1 MKAFNLYFKIL
12 KKTIVVIIV
21 NIVIFLFI
29 AFMFTAPSSEPTDE
43 FCETKISVSFIN
55 LDEDSILINQLKSYL
70 SKYVFYREIKE
81 KDIADALYFREIYLS
96 FVVPENFTEDLLQGK
111 KVKISQES
119 TPDNIVNYSINRAI
133 NKYLT
138 LVLTFHEETNLELDD
153 ILIEVD
159 KVLSTNVDAKNE
171 IIYINQ
177 ISSVGYFYNYAA
189 YLLFAVLITIVGFI
203 NIKIRRNEVKNR
215 IVFSPYS
222 QTKFSLEII
231 FGNFIFTFIFTLLI
245 VGLSFILYPMAM
257 NSKNGFFLI
266 LNTFCMAVTT
276 LSISYFISLLTKSEQ
291 VIAAVSNVFSLGTS
305 FLCGAFVPQML
316 LSSGILK
323 VGMAFPTYY
332 FVYNNDSIVQI
343 NNFTGP
349 NIYRLFLYMGIQLLF
364 GFIFII
370 LSIIVNKKQMQN
382 NS

>member
-29 AFMFTAPSSEPTDE
+29 AFMFTAPSSESSDE
-43 FCETKISVSFIN
+43 FSETKISVSFIN
-55 LDEDSILINQLKSYL
+55 LDEESILINRMKSYL
-70 SKYVFYREIKE
+70 SKYVFFREIKE

-96 FVVPENFTEDLLQGK
+96 FVVPKNFTEDLLHGK

-171 IIYINQ
+171 IIYNNQ
-177 ISSVGYFYNYAA
+177 ITSAGYFYNYAA

-222 QTKFSLEII
+222 QIKFSLEII
-231 FGNFIFTFIFTLLI
+231 FGNFIFTLIFTLLI
-245 VGLSFILYPMAM
+245 VGLSFILYPMVM

-266 LNTFCMAVTT
+266 LNTFYMAVTA

-291 VIAAVSNVFSLGTS
+291 VITAVGNVFSLGTS

-323 VGMAFPTYY
+323 VAKVFPTYY

-343 NNFTGP
+343 NNFTGS

-364 GFIFII
+364 GLIFIV
-370 LSIIVNKKQMQN
+370 LSIIVNKKQMQIK
-382 NS
+382 